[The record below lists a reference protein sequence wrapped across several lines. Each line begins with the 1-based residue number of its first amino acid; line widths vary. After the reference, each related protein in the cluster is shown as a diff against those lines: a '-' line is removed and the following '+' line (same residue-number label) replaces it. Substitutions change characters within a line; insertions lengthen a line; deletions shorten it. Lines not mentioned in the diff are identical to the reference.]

1 MYSVRIPFFV
11 FAACLSAFPQ
21 NPDSTNVAP
30 ADGRIQELQAEY
42 ASLAKKVDALGEV
55 KLGGYIQVQA
65 QHLITDSDRTVASA
79 PVASFAGGD
88 FGPGIS
94 DRLMVR
100 RAYLKATYK
109 TGISQYVANLEAT
122 EGSLAVK
129 DLYVA
134 IADPWLNA
142 FILTAGLFDVPFGFE
157 VPFSSASRES
167 PERTRV
173 LQTLIPGEKD
183 MGVQLGF
190 ASKQGALR
198 FFNAKVGVFSGAGMA
213 KENDN
218 GKNLAARLGFEAP
231 LAASGWKISGGA
243 SGYLGT
249 VTSLND
255 TANGG
260 MDGAAFSR
268 TTGNLNSDFDRQYAD
283 LDLQLTGTLPLLG
296 AMALRGEFVAGQQ
309 PGTATSSRF
318 YVAGQVFEREFRGWY
333 VNYVQDLA
341 SPVKLILKYD
351 VYDPNTDVEGG
362 EVGAVAS
369 GTSATDAMFSTVGGG
384 LLWDAGKNLRF
395 TLYYDYPINEEIAAG
410 PLAHDLDDQVLTAR
424 LQYKY

>member
-1 MYSVRIPFFV
+1 MFSVRIPILV
-11 FAACLSAFPQ
+11 LATCLSAFPQ
-21 NPDSTNVAP
+21 NPDSANVAP
-30 ADGRIQELQAEY
+30 ADGRIKELQDEY

-55 KLGGYIQVQA
+55 KLSGYIQVQA

-109 TGISQYVANLEAT
+109 TGISQYVVNLEAT

-134 IADPWLNA
+134 IADPWMNA
-142 FILTAGLFDVPFGFE
+142 VTLTAGLFDVPFGFE

-167 PERTRV
+167 PERARV
-173 LQTLIPGEKD
+173 IQTLIPGEKD

-190 ASKQGALR
+190 AYKQGALR
-198 FFNAKVGVFSGAGMA
+198 FVNAKVGVFSGAGMA

-218 GKNLAARLGFEAP
+218 GKNLAGRLGFEAP
-231 LAASGWKISGGA
+231 FGASGWKLSGGA

-255 TANGG
+255 TASGG
-260 MDGAAFSR
+260 MSGTAFSK
-268 TTGNLNSDFDRQYAD
+268 TTGNLNGDFDRQYAD
-283 LDLQLTGTLPLLG
+283 VDLQLAGTLPVLG
-296 AMALRGEFVAGQQ
+296 AMALRGEFAAGQQ
-309 PGTATSSRF
+309 PGTSASSRF
-318 YVAGQVFEREFRGWY
+318 YTAGQVFERDFQGWY

-341 SPVKLILKYD
+341 SPIKLILKYD
-351 VYDPNTDVEGG
+351 VYDPNTDVEGRQ
-362 EVGAVAS
+362 VGAAGS
-369 GTSATDAMFSTVGGG
+369 GTNATDAMFSTMGGG
-384 LLWDAGKNLRF
+384 FLWDAGKNLRF
-395 TLYYDYPINEEIAAG
+395 TLYYDYPINEEIASG
-410 PLAHDLDDQVLTAR
+410 PLAQDLDDQVLTAR